1 MLYVGIA
8 IYYTLR
14 LYTRAYAIAP
24 AHLIAPVN
32 YFAVV
37 MAGFWGWLLWGQIPD
52 TGSLVGS
59 ALVII
64 GGLLTI
70 YLAKKTAKVTKK
82 ATL

>member
-37 MAGFWGWLLWGQIPD
+37 MAGFWGWLLWDQVPD

-59 ALVII
+59 TLVII

-70 YLAKKTAKVTKK
+70 YLAKNAVK
-82 ATL
+82 APNKAA